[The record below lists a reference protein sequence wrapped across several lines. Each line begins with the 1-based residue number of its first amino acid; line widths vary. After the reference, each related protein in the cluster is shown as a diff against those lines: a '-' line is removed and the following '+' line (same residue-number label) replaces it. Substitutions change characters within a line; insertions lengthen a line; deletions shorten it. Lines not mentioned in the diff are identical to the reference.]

1 MKVKKEMLFILL
13 YSMYLFVLYL
23 LLIYMFYFLKIK
35 CINDFFFLVLL
46 FIYNIIKYYK
56 VCILIYVRDLK
67 RFEMYVMCVF

>member
-35 CINDFFFLVLL
+35 GINDFFFLMLL

>member
-1 MKVKKEMLFILL
+1 MKKEMLFILL

-23 LLIYMFYFLKIK
+23 LLINMFYFLKIK
-35 CINDFFFLVLL
+35 GINDFFFLVLL

-67 RFEMYVMCVF
+67 RFEMYVMCVL